1 MELMGSVWGAM
12 AAEVVLVLAEEPRL
26 LATLSHHV
34 LHHEISVEAIWWPS
48 QVSAAQRLETA

>member
-48 QVSAAQRLETA
+48 